1 MPGWSCWN
9 CPALCSGAH
18 RWARPLVVLCSVLVR
33 SAGRRRFFLT
43 LSCTQLHDCV
53 PSPRQRWHTSGN
65 PLPLSSGGVAALSCR
80 LIRSSFDKRRQETAA
95 PGSGTAASCYLSH
108 FDHLP
113 SGLLPQV
120 QNNGFWEIS
129 HKGSIGK
136 YEERQRNIAKYDK
149 FSFILVAIKTQYVSN
164 SPNSFN

>member
-1 MPGWSCWN
+1 MRWRKRKKPPTSHQRAKPAAPVTALRSPRRGMPGWSCWN

-43 LSCTQLHDCV
+43 LSCTQVHDCV

-80 LIRSSFDKRRQETAA
+80 LIRSSFGKRRQETAA
-95 PGSGTAASCYLSH
+95 PGSGTAASCYRFISNGLSH
-108 FDHLP
+108 VDHLP
-113 SGLLPQV
+113 SDLLP
-120 QNNGFWEIS
+120 
-129 HKGSIGK
+129 
-136 YEERQRNIAKYDK
+136 
-149 FSFILVAIKTQYVSN
+149 
-164 SPNSFN
+164 